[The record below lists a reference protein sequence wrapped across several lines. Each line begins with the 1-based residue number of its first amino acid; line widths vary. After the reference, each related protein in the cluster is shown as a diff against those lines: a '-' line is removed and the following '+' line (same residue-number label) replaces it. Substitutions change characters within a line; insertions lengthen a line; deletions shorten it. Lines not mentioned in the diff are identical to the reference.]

1 MGSFYQYGDIQ
12 DPMVL
17 QCDQKVESEHNLI
30 LQRGL
35 RRNMKSTCSVVS
47 LCLVCTNF
55 EILVTLQMLT
65 GVGGN
70 IDNVSS

>member
-1 MGSFYQYGDIQ
+1 
-12 DPMVL
+12 MVL

-35 RRNMKSTCSVVS
+35 RQNMKSTCSVVS

-55 EILVTLQMLT
+55 EILVTIQMLT